1 MEYRLVSV
9 IIPIYNMAKF
19 LCETL
24 DSVLAS
30 DYPNFEVI
38 LMDDGS
44 TDNSL
49 DIAKEYAE
57 KDSRV
62 CTYTQSN
69 SGPCVARNNA
79 ISLSHGEYILPV
91 DADNRISPTF
101 ISHAVAELERD
112 PEVKVVCP
120 RAEFIGDRSGEWK
133 LPPFS
138 LKLLARKNMIDTC
151 ALYRKTEWER
161 VGGYCEEIIA
171 REDWE
176 FWISVLKDGGKVVR
190 LPQIELY
197 YRVRA
202 GSKRIIDR
210 SLKPHV
216 TKVLNKRHAEFF
228 ERELGGK
235 LRSVRSWSRWVNR
248 IERFFRP
255 RCMAVA
261 PGYENMSDF
270 IKVLPVIFEDR
281 GTVIYKGRNEL
292 REFDIAGQKVVVK
305 SFQIPHLLNRII
317 YNFFRES
324 KARRSFRYAAMLRQF
339 NIGSPTPIGFC
350 SVSSWFLF
358 GKSYFVSLRSEC
370 PYTYRDLPQRPFE
383 EQEEILRAIA
393 RATAAL
399 HEHGILHK
407 DYSAGNIL
415 FAERPEGVSVEIID
429 LNRMRFG
436 KVSLEEG
443 CKNFERLPGTDE
455 MFAVLADEYAKSRG
469 FNKEKCLQL
478 IEKAHKS
485 SSSFSS
491 KVS

>member
-1 MEYRLVSV
+1 MEHRLVSV
-9 IIPIYNMAKF
+9 IIPIYNMAKY

-49 DIAKEYAE
+49 DIAKKYAE
-57 KDSRV
+57 KAQRIFV
-62 CTYTQSN
+62 YTQPN
-69 SGPCVARNNA
+69 GGPCVARNHA
-79 ISLSHGEYILPV
+79 ISLSHGVYILPV
-91 DADNRISPTF
+91 DADNRISSTF
-101 ISHAVAELERD
+101 ISHAVVELERD

-138 LKLLARKNMIDTC
+138 LGLLARKNMIDTC

-228 ERELGGK
+228 ERELGGV
-235 LRSVRSWSRWVNR
+235 LRSVRSWSRTINR
-248 IERFFRP
+248 IERFFKP
-255 RCMAVA
+255 RHVVVSPDYAS
-261 PGYENMSDF
+261 MSDF
-270 IKVLPVIFEDR
+270 VKVLPVIFEHQ

-292 REFDIAGQKVVVK
+292 REFDIEGQKVVVK

-339 NIGSPTPIGFC
+339 NIGSPAPVGFC
-350 SVSSWFLF
+350 SVSSWLLF
-358 GKSYFVSLRSEC
+358 GKSYFVSLKSEC
-370 PYTYRDLPQRPFE
+370 PYTYRDLWQGNFSN
-383 EQEEILRAIA
+383 QEEILRAIA

-415 FAERPEGVSVEIID
+415 FAEKTEGVSVEIID

-436 KVSLEEG
+436 KVSMEEG

-455 MFAVLADEYAKSRG
+455 MFTILADEYAKCRG
-469 FNKEKCLQL
+469 FEADKCLLL

-485 SSSFSS
+485 SLTFSS

>member
-1 MEYRLVSV
+1 MEYQLVSV
-9 IIPIYNMAKF
+9 IIPVYNMAKY

-49 DIAKEYAE
+49 DIAREYAE
-57 KDSRV
+57 KDRRV
-62 CTYTQSN
+62 HVYTQPN
-69 SGPCVARNNA
+69 GGPCAARNHA
-79 ISLSHGEYILPV
+79 ISLCHGVYILPV
-91 DADNRISPTF
+91 DGDDLISKTF
-101 ISHAVAELERD
+101 ISLAVAEIERD
-112 PEVKVVCP
+112 PEVKVVCT
-120 RAEFIGDRSGEWK
+120 RSEFFGGRSGEWK

-138 LKLLARKNMIDTC
+138 LKLLARRNMIAAF
-151 ALYRKTEWER
+151 ALYKKTDWER
-161 VGGYCEEIIA
+161 IGGYCEEIMA

-176 FWISVLKDGGKVVR
+176 FWISMLKNGGKVVR
-190 LPQIELY
+190 LPQIGFY

-202 GSKRIIDR
+202 GSKRFADR
-210 SLKPHV
+210 SLKLHV
-216 TKVLNKRHAEFF
+216 TEVLNRRHADFF
-228 ERELGGK
+228 ERELGGR
-235 LRSVRSWSRWVNR
+235 LRSMRSWSGLLNR

-255 RCMAVA
+255 RRVAVS
-261 PGYENMSDF
+261 PGYANMSDF
-270 IKVLPVIFEDR
+270 IKVLPIIFECQ

-292 REFDIAGQKVVVK
+292 REFDIEGEKVIVK

-324 KARRSFRYAAMLRQF
+324 KARRSFRYAGLLRQF
-339 NIGSPTPIGFC
+339 KIGSPVPIGYC
-350 SVSSWFLF
+350 SVSGWFLF
-358 GKSYFVSLRSEC
+358 GKSYFVSLKSEC
-370 PYTYRDLPQRPFE
+370 PYTYRDLVNAAFE
-383 EQEEILRAIA
+383 NKEEILRAIA
-393 RATAAL
+393 RTTAAM

-407 DYSAGNIL
+407 DYWAGNIL
-415 FAERPEGVSVEIID
+415 FAEKPEGVSVEIID

-455 MFAVLADEYAKSRG
+455 MFAVLANEYAKSRG
-469 FNKEKCLQL
+469 FDSEKCLRL

-485 SSSFSS
+485 SSTFSS
-491 KVS
+491 KAS

>member
-1 MEYRLVSV
+1 MVIGGPHGDSGLTGRKIIVDTYGGYARHGGGAFSGKDCTKVDRSAAYAARYVAKNIVAAGLADKCEIQLSYAIGVAHPTSVSVNTFGTGKLSETRLVEIV
-9 IIPIYNMAKF
+9 RENFDLRPAGIIKMLELRRPIYKQTAAYGHF
-19 LCETL
+19 
-24 DSVLAS
+24 
-30 DYPNFEVI
+30 
-38 LMDDGS
+38 GR
-44 TDNSL
+44 TD
-49 DIAKEYAE
+49 
-57 KDSRV
+57 
-62 CTYTQSN
+62 
-69 SGPCVARNNA
+69 
-79 ISLSHGEYILPV
+79 V
-91 DADNRISPTF
+91 D
-101 ISHAVAELERD
+101 
-112 PEVKVVCP
+112 
-120 RAEFIGDRSGEWK
+120 
-133 LPPFS
+133 
-138 LKLLARKNMIDTC
+138 
-151 ALYRKTEWER
+151 
-161 VGGYCEEIIA
+161 
-171 REDWE
+171 
-176 FWISVLKDGGKVVR
+176 WI
-190 LPQIELY
+190 
-197 YRVRA
+197 
-202 GSKRIIDR
+202 
-210 SLKPHV
+210 
-216 TKVLNKRHAEFF
+216 
-228 ERELGGK
+228 
-235 LRSVRSWSRWVNR
+235 NR

-261 PGYENMSDF
+261 PDYSNMSDF
-270 IKVLPVIFEDR
+270 VKVLPVIFEDR

-339 NIGSPTPIGFC
+339 NIGSPAPIGFC

-383 EQEEILRAIA
+383 EQEKILRAIA
-393 RATAAL
+393 RTTAVL

-415 FAERPEGVSVEIID
+415 FAEKPEGVSVEIID

-469 FNKEKCLQL
+469 FDKKKCLQL

-491 KVS
+491 KAS

>member
-9 IIPIYNMAKF
+9 IIPIYNMAKY

-38 LMDDGS
+38 LMNDGS

-49 DIAKEYAE
+49 NIAKKYAE
-57 KDSRV
+57 KDERIRL
-62 CTYTQSN
+62 YTQPN
-69 SGPCVARNNA
+69 GGPCVARNHA
-79 ISLSHGEYILPV
+79 ISLSYGVYILPV
-91 DADNRISPTF
+91 DADNRISSTF

-120 RAEFIGDRSGEWK
+120 RAEFIGDRSGEWE

-151 ALYRKTEWER
+151 ALYRKSEWER

-176 FWISVLKDGGKVVR
+176 FWISILKDGGKVVR

-202 GSKRIIDR
+202 GSKRIVDR
-210 SLKPHV
+210 SLKLHV
-216 TKVLNKRHAEFF
+216 TKVLNKHHAEFF
-228 ERELGGK
+228 ERELGGP
-235 LRSVRSWSRWVNR
+235 LHVVRSWSRCLNR
-248 IERFFRP
+248 IDRFFHP
-255 RCMAVA
+255 RCVVVSSDYA
-261 PGYENMSDF
+261 NMSDF
-270 IKVLPVIFEDR
+270 VKVLPVIFEHR

-292 REFDIAGQKVVVK
+292 REFDIDGQKVIVK

-317 YNFFRES
+317 YNFFRAS
-324 KARRSFRYAAMLRQF
+324 KARRSFRYAAMLRRF
-339 NIGSPTPIGFC
+339 NIGSPAPIGFC

-358 GKSYFVSLRSEC
+358 GKSFFVSLKSEC
-370 PYTYRDLPQRPFE
+370 PYTYRDLWQKIFPNRD
-383 EQEEILRAIA
+383 EILRAIA
-393 RATAAL
+393 CTTAAL
-399 HEHGILHK
+399 HDNGILHK

-415 FAERPEGVSVEIID
+415 FTETPSGVSVEIID
-429 LNRMRFG
+429 LNRMSFR
-436 KVSLEEG
+436 KIDCETG
-443 CKNFERLPGTDE
+443 CKNFSKLQATEE
-455 MFAVLADEYAKSRG
+455 MLEIMGKAYAEARG
-469 FNKEKCLQL
+469 YNIKTCISL
-478 IEKAHKS
+478 IKKFHK
-485 SSSFSS
+485 
-491 KVS
+491 KR